1 MTGRA
6 AAFLM
11 CAAALAVSVGCGEPS
26 RAERRAARLL
36 TFREALPEDVR
47 AAFDSIESRYEC
59 PRVGHLLSE
68 AREADPSVDAA
79 IDSIMHAELIDCFSD
94 TEVVEFFWVYFADA
108 LAKGTVPDP

>member
-1 MTGRA
+1 MTGG
-6 AAFLM
+6 
-11 CAAALAVSVGCGEPS
+11 AAALVVSAAVLAMSVGCGTPS

-36 TFREALPEDVR
+36 VFREALPDDVR
-47 AAFDSIESRYEC
+47 AAFDSIQSRHEC
-59 PRVGHLLSE
+59 SRVGALLSE

-108 LAKGTVPDP
+108 LAKGIVPDP